1 VNGPDLYGK
10 NLAIQGFVIGIA
22 SQQLVATFAPP
33 SGTFSNPH
41 DLAVSYDSN
50 EVYVVELNPHR
61 VWKFVNS
68 AYWNNF
74 VPNFCWGLTILENAV
89 NSTIQRVEI
98 KSPESLTR
106 EPQIPGDCG
115 KFHLINF
122 FCLEAPFLAFFTN

>member
-1 VNGPDLYGK
+1 VNGPDLYSK
-10 NLAIQGFVIGIA
+10 NFAVQGFVIGIA

-68 AYWNNF
+68 AYRN
-74 VPNFCWGLTILENAV
+74 ILA
-89 NSTIQRVEI
+89 
-98 KSPESLTR
+98 
-106 EPQIPGDCG
+106 
-115 KFHLINF
+115 LI
-122 FCLEAPFLAFFTN
+122 FTDVWIF